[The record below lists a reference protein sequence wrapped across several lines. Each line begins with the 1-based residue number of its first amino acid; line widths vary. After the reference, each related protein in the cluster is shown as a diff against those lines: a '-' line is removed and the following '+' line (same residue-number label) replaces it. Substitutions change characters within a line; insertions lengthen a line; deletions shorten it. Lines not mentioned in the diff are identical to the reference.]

1 MAEEQWELGGMT
13 GLLKYKVVELN
24 GKAINSF
31 SLVAHEVSFFCQSVF
46 KEVCM
51 LNCVW
56 KFFVLDNDGKT
67 SYSID
72 TVEKNLQ
79 LAFSNFNWQLKRLI
93 DSIPLASQAASLGL
107 QVSKR
112 IHKEHYKLKMKL
124 LHQTNKSGKQL
135 ERDVQL
141 TGRSIQTA
149 RALHTGLKE
158 TWSNL
163 VSYRNHVSL
172 FKMSILCFAP
182 SNDLKRSTQTNMLQY
197 QAGILLTTVS
207 RLKMNSTL

>member
-56 KFFVLDNDGKT
+56 KFFVCWT
-67 SYSID
+67 SDPI
-72 TVEKNLQ
+72 VEKNLQ

-163 VSYRNHVSL
+163 VSYHNHVSL